1 MSVAVTGENGEILG
15 VDEREFSTYG
25 EFGLEFFRR
34 AVSIERIRAGVSGLT
49 GKPVEFGPIGA
60 GPARIAKINAVGQI
74 GDPEVARTS
83 DDEPLRFLLSIP
95 VDLRFTVKL
104 PATEHRFEADVV
116 IELTLTARAG
126 APLRVIIDIE
136 PPKKNDIKVKL
147 QGGNIASTVLQLVS
161 GMDGEIK
168 RFLARYI
175 AKEIDKS
182 HIREA
187 RDVDVGRY
195 IDGTQHRV

>member
-1 MSVAVTGENGEILG
+1 MSSENGAQGGAHELNLG
-15 VDEREFSTYG
+15 SYG

-34 AVSIERIRAGVSGLT
+34 AVSIERVRAGVSGLT
-49 GKPVEFGPIGA
+49 GKPIEFGPIGA
-60 GPARIAKINAVGQI
+60 GPAKIAKINAVGKI
-74 GDPEVARTS
+74 GDPDVARVS

-95 VDLRFTVKL
+95 VDLRFTVNL
-104 PATEHRFEADVV
+104 PATEHRFTADVV
-116 IELTLTARAG
+116 IELKLTARAG

-136 PPKKNDIKVKL
+136 PPDKKDIKVKL
-147 QGGNIASTVLQLVS
+147 RADNIASTVLQLIS

-175 AKEIDKS
+175 AREVSKP
-182 HIREA
+182 HIVEA

-195 IDGTQHRV
+195 IDGTQH